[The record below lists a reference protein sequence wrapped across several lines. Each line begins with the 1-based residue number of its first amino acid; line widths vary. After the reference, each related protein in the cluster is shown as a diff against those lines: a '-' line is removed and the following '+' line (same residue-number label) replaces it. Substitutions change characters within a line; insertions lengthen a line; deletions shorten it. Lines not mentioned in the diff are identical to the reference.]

1 MEQLRIPKIDAPSD
15 VEKIAQIRSYLYQ
28 LIPQLQVI
36 LSELEGEKI
45 ASASG
50 GDVCNISV
58 GNNKDTYTLEIAPS
72 GMTYKKN
79 GSVLWK
85 K

>member
-1 MEQLRIPKIDAPSD
+1 MEQLRNPKIDAPTD
-15 VEKIAQIRSYLYQ
+15 KEKIAQIRSYLYQ
-28 LIPQLQVI
+28 LIPQLQMI

-45 ASASG
+45 ASVSG

-58 GNNKDTYTLEIAPS
+58 GNGRDTYTLEITPS
-72 GMTYKKN
+72 GMSYKKN
-79 GSVLWK
+79 GTALWK